1 MYIDLPLQAQYI
13 KPATTPDHNRM
24 APVYNQAAMQW
35 GPLVYVAK
43 GEGCYFS
50 MQQVAQPANDVTAQ
64 GYPILQGTMYQHTD
78 TPQDAAATG
87 VKFMLKPYCEE

>member
-1 MYIDLPLQAQYI
+1 
-13 KPATTPDHNRM
+13 
-24 APVYNQAAMQW
+24 MQW

-50 MQQVAQPANDVTAQ
+50 MQQVAQPANDVTTQ